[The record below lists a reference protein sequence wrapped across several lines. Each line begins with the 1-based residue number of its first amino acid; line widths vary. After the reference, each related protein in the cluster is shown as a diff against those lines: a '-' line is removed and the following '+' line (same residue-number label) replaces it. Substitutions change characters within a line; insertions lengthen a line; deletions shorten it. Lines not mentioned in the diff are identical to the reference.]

1 MGRNFGFFPF
11 FKLMLST
18 GLIVGIISGLLL
30 GCFIF
35 IPALLQKRKINR
47 KALEKYKAEE
57 YEIQQ
62 KIDKLTIEIVAK
74 DKERINLESYVDNL
88 KNSVDNQY
96 EYLTQ
101 LRNEEN
107 KVQKSITSLA
117 ETEER
122 VRANMETAIEK
133 RSEMLANE
141 YRDTEMA
148 FIEEY
153 ASIRKEAVEG
163 LQKAIKEKKEELW
176 NVDTLISDKKE
187 IYKAILADEQR
198 KAKEKAERDFYM
210 LNILE
215 EDLNEIEKIRE
226 ITPYLKNP
234 EVLNKVLW
242 SSYYQKPYQELIAR
256 LFNTSKPSGIYK
268 ITCLPDNKIYIG
280 QSVNVPNRFSE
291 HIKRGLGAEPATKNR
306 LYTAMKKWGVENF
319 TFELM
324 EEVSR
329 DKLNERER
337 YWIDYFQS
345 AEYDIGLNGNKGVK
359 E

>member
-11 FKLMLST
+11 
-18 GLIVGIISGLLL
+18 LIRMYFWIYFISIGWLLTL
-30 GCFIF
+30 LILV
-35 IPALLQKRKINR
+35 PALIKKRKYDEAYLKELQTLEEERTLHLQKLTEETLDYEKQKIN
-47 KALEKYKAEE
+47 L
-57 YEIQQ
+57 Q
-62 KIDKLTIEIVAK
+62 
-74 DKERINLESYVDNL
+74 SYVDNL
-88 KNSVDNQY
+88 NTDISQKHERLV
-96 EYLTQ
+96 EMRGEETA
-101 LRNEEN
+101 LRN
-107 KVQKSITSLA
+107 TLATLA

-122 VRANMETAIEK
+122 VRSNMETAIEQ
-133 RSEMLANE
+133 RSEMLASE

-153 ASIRKEAVEG
+153 TSIREQAVEG

-198 KAKEKAERDFYM
+198 KAKEEAKRDFYM
-210 LNILE
+210 LKISE
-215 EDLNEIEKIRE
+215 EDLNEVEKIRE

-242 SSYYQKPYQELIAR
+242 SSYYQKPYQDLVAR
-256 LFNTSKPSGIYK
+256 LFNTTKPSGIYK
-268 ITCLPDNKIYIG
+268 ITCLPDSKIYIG

-306 LYTAMKKWGVENF
+306 LYSAMKKWGVENF

-324 EEVSR
+324 EEVPR

-345 AEYDIGLNGNKGVK
+345 SEYDVGLNGNKGVK

>member
-11 FKLMLST
+11 LIRMFWIYFIST
-18 GLIVGIISGLLL
+18 GWLLTLLILV
-30 GCFIF
+30 
-35 IPALLQKRKINR
+35 PALIKKRKYDEAYL
-47 KALEKYKAEE
+47 KELQALEEE
-57 YEIQQ
+57 RTLHLQRLTEETLDYEKQ
-62 KIDKLTIEIVAK
+62 KI
-74 DKERINLESYVDNL
+74 NLQSYVDNL
-88 KNSVDNQY
+88 NTDISQKHERLV
-96 EYLTQ
+96 EMRGEETA
-101 LRNEEN
+101 LRN
-107 KVQKSITSLA
+107 TLASLA

-122 VRANMETAIEK
+122 VRSNMETAIEQ
-133 RSEMLANE
+133 RSEMLASE

-153 ASIRKEAVEG
+153 ASIREQAVEG

-198 KAKEKAERDFYM
+198 KAKEEAKRDFYM
-210 LNILE
+210 LKISE
-215 EDLNEIEKIRE
+215 EDLNEVEKIRE

-242 SSYYQKPYQELIAR
+242 SSYYQKPYQDLVAR
-256 LFNTSKPSGIYK
+256 LFNTTKPSGIYK
-268 ITCLPDNKIYIG
+268 ITCLPDSKIYIG

-306 LYTAMKKWGVENF
+306 LYSAMKKWGVENF

-324 EEVSR
+324 EEVPR

-345 AEYDIGLNGNKGVK
+345 AEFDIGLNGNKGVK